1 MAAWGSFLPE
11 EGGAGDAEPGR
22 KTSRSSALVN
32 GGAHCSEKTTRC
44 AEWSTLTWYGA
55 LGPFPVSVSL
65 RLIAS
70 EAVLP
75 LRRDTSV
82 NAKLL
87 NIVLALTSMNETPD
101 VSKEMFVSRV

>member
-11 EGGAGDAEPGR
+11 SGGAGDAVPGR
-22 KTSRSSALVN
+22 NTSRSSTLVN
-32 GGAHCSEKTTRC
+32 GGAHCNEKTTRC
-44 AEWSTLTWYGA
+44 AEWSTVTWWGA
-55 LGPFPVSVSL
+55 PGPIPVNVSF

-87 NIVLALTSMNETPD
+87 NIVVAVTSMN
-101 VSKEMFVSRV
+101 